1 MTAYLEGF
9 VTKMIEQYI
18 PEGKDTIAHI
28 DCREYMY
35 EYIFQLIEEGKLP
48 RKLSAIK
55 YLCMN
60 YRRFVYTNLSMLN

>member
-18 PEGKDTIAHI
+18 PEGKDTVAHVN
-28 DCREYMY
+28 CREFMY
-35 EYIFQLIEEGKLP
+35 EYIFQLIEEEKIP

-60 YRRFVYTNLSMLN
+60 YKEMIYSKLSTLN

>member
-9 VTKMIEQYI
+9 ITKMIEQYI
-18 PEGKDTIAHI
+18 PEGKDTIVHV
-28 DCREYMY
+28 DCREFMY
-35 EYIFQLIEEGKLP
+35 DYIFQLIEEEKLP